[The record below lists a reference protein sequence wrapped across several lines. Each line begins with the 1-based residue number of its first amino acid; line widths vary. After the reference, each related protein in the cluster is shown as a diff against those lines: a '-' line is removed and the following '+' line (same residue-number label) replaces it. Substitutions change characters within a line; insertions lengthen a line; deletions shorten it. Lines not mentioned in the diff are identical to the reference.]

1 MHLSAMDGHK
11 FVCFDPDVAPKP
23 VPVINKS
30 LLENL
35 FCPDEYRVSNTT
47 SENKYLLKKNSES
60 ASAKSNTD
68 SEEFYSCS
76 ISTLEN
82 GNTCEKDYSF
92 PKLFDEPNQIN
103 IKSDRGSYIDLNLL
117 RSKDHQCHT
126 YSFGIGNDTTFDSA
140 MQNFGCKV
148 YSFDMTIV
156 NSTSTS
162 ISPNWNFFPV
172 GINSKSLIRTVILLP
187 VRNPIDVTFKT
198 MQDIL
203 EIFDQ
208 ENSVI
213 DILKMDVENSE
224 WEILRQLLRQEDGRK
239 LLSRVKQM
247 HLEIHL
253 EDLLNDSESGRIE
266 AGKYYESVLDGL
278 REIGFVLVHTF
289 INEFSQY
296 YANVRGKLIP
306 IYRESLYVLSP

>member
-1 MHLSAMDGHK
+1 
-11 FVCFDPDVAPKP
+11 
-23 VPVINKS
+23 
-30 LLENL
+30 
-35 FCPDEYRVSNTT
+35 
-47 SENKYLLKKNSES
+47 
-60 ASAKSNTD
+60 
-68 SEEFYSCS
+68 
-76 ISTLEN
+76 
-82 GNTCEKDYSF
+82 
-92 PKLFDEPNQIN
+92 
-103 IKSDRGSYIDLNLL
+103 
-117 RSKDHQCHT
+117 
-126 YSFGIGNDTTFDSA
+126 
-140 MQNFGCKV
+140 
-148 YSFDMTIV
+148 
-156 NSTSTS
+156 
-162 ISPNWNFFPV
+162 
-172 GINSKSLIRTVILLP
+172 
-187 VRNPIDVTFKT
+187 